1 MTETHREFRKIL
13 IDKELSM
20 QEAFQKFSE
29 LAVMGDRRAQKIL
42 DELSREKREFISKD
56 GEIVIDARNVDNI
69 YDIIESNNSFEDEDD

>member
-1 MTETHREFRKIL
+1 
-13 IDKELSM
+13 M